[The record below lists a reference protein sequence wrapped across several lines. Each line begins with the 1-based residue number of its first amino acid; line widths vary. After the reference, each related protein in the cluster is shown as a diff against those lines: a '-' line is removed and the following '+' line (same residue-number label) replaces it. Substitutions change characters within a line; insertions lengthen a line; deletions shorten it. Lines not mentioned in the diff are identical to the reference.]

1 MNLLRTPDDRFANLP
16 GYPWA
21 PCYTVVDGVRVHHVE
36 DGPEGADPV
45 LLLHGEPTW
54 SYLYRK
60 VIPVLAG
67 AGHRV
72 LAPDLVGFGKSDKP
86 SRRGDYSYA
95 RHVAWMAGWMRAR
108 ELTRVTLV
116 CQDWGALIGL
126 RLVAE
131 HPERFARVVVANG
144 GLPTGDQHTPFP
156 FKVWQAF
163 ARWTPR
169 FPVGRLVQAGT
180 QTRLPPEVV
189 AAYEAP
195 FPAERYKAGARTLPA
210 LVPTRASDPANEA
223 NRRAWEALRA
233 WGRPFLTAFGDRDA
247 FFRGIDRL
255 LQRTVPGAAG
265 QPHTTLH
272 GAGHFIQE
280 DAGEELGKVVAA
292 WLAGLT

>member
-1 MNLLRTPDDRFANLP
+1 MEILRTPDDRFQRLP
-16 GYPWA
+16 GYPWG
-21 PCYTVVDGVRVHHVE
+21 PRYTEVDGVRIHHVE
-36 DGPEGADPV
+36 DGPAGAAPV

-60 VIPVLAG
+60 VIPVLAE

-86 SRRGDYSYA
+86 ARRRDYSYA
-95 RHVAWMAGWMRAR
+95 RHVGWMAGWMRALDLR
-108 ELTRVTLV
+108 GVTLV

-131 HPERFARVVVANG
+131 HPERFARVAVANG
-144 GLPTGDQHTPFP
+144 GLPTGDQQTPFP

-169 FPVGRLVQAGT
+169 FPVGRLVQAGSE
-180 QTRLPPEVV
+180 TRLPPEVV
-189 AAYEAP
+189 AAYDAP
-195 FPAERYKAGARTLPA
+195 FPGERFKAGPRSLPA
-210 LVPTRASDPANEA
+210 LVPTRAGDPANAA

-233 WGRPFLTAFGDRDA
+233 WDRPLLTAFGDRDP
-247 FFRGIDRL
+247 FFKGIDRL

-265 QPHTTLH
+265 EPHTVLR

-280 DAGEELGKVVAA
+280 DAGEALGKVVAD
-292 WLAGLT
+292 WLAR

>member
-1 MNLLRTPDDRFANLP
+1 VELLRTPDERFANLP

-21 PCYTVVDGVRVHHVE
+21 PRYTEVDGVRIHHVE
-36 DGPEGADPV
+36 DGPVRADPV

-72 LAPDLVGFGKSDKP
+72 LAPDLVGFGRSDKP
-86 SRRGDYSYA
+86 ARRKDYSYA

-108 ELTRVTLV
+108 ELERVTLV

-169 FPVGRLVQAGT
+169 FPVSGIVQARSE
-180 QTRLPPEVV
+180 TRLPADVR
-189 AAYEAP
+189 AAYDAP
-195 FPAERYKAGARTLPA
+195 FPSERFKAGPRTLPA
-210 LVPTRASDPANEA
+210 LVPIRASDPANAA
-223 NRRAWEALRA
+223 NRRAWEALRE
-233 WGRPFLTAFGDRDA
+233 WDRPLLTAFGDRDP
-247 FFRGIDRL
+247 FFRGVDRL
-255 LQRTVPGAAG
+255 LQRSVPGAAG
-265 QPHTTLH
+265 QPHTTLP

-280 DAGEELGKVVAA
+280 DAGEELGKVVAD
-292 WLAGLT
+292 WLAS

>member
-1 MNLLRTPDDRFANLP
+1 VELLRTPDERFANLP

-21 PCYTVVDGVRVHHVE
+21 PRYTEVDGVRIHHVE
-36 DGPEGADPV
+36 DGPGRADPV

-72 LAPDLVGFGKSDKP
+72 LAPDLVGFGRSDKP
-86 SRRGDYSYA
+86 ARRKDYSYA

-108 ELTRVTLV
+108 ELERVTLV

-169 FPVGRLVQAGT
+169 FPVSGIVQARSE
-180 QTRLPPEVV
+180 TRLPADVR
-189 AAYEAP
+189 AAYDAP
-195 FPAERYKAGARTLPA
+195 FPSERFKAGPRTLPA
-210 LVPTRASDPANEA
+210 LVPIRASDPANAA
-223 NRRAWEALRA
+223 NRRAWEALRE
-233 WGRPFLTAFGDRDA
+233 WDRPLLTAFGDRDP
-247 FFRGIDRL
+247 FFRGVDRL
-255 LQRTVPGAAG
+255 LQRSVPGAAG
-265 QPHTTLH
+265 QPHTTLP

-280 DAGEELGKVVAA
+280 DAGEELGKVVAD
-292 WLAGLT
+292 WLAS

>member
-1 MNLLRTPDDRFANLP
+1 
-16 GYPWA
+16 
-21 PCYTVVDGVRVHHVE
+21 
-36 DGPEGADPV
+36 
-45 LLLHGEPTW
+45 
-54 SYLYRK
+54 LYRK

-86 SRRGDYSYA
+86 ARREDYSYA
-95 RHVAWMAGWMRAR
+95 RHVGWMAGWMRALDLR
-108 ELTRVTLV
+108 GVTLV

-126 RLVAE
+126 RLVVE

-169 FPVGRLVQAGT
+169 FPVGRVVQAGSE
-180 QTRLPPEVV
+180 TRLPPEVV
-189 AAYEAP
+189 AAYDAP
-195 FPAERYKAGARTLPA
+195 FPGERFKAGPRSLPA
-210 LVPTRASDPANEA
+210 LVPTRASDPANAA

-233 WGRPFLTAFGDRDA
+233 WDRPLLTAFGDRDP
-247 FFRGIDRL
+247 FFKGIDRL

-265 QPHTTLH
+265 EPHTVLR

-280 DAGEELGKVVAA
+280 DAGEALGTVVAD
-292 WLAGLT
+292 WLAR

>member
-1 MNLLRTPDDRFANLP
+1 MRILRTPDERFLRLP

-21 PCYTVVDGVRVHHVE
+21 PRYTEVDGVRIHHVE
-36 DGPEGADPV
+36 DGPAGAAPV

-54 SYLYRK
+54 SFLYRK

-86 SRRGDYSYA
+86 ARREDYSYA
-95 RHVAWMAGWMRAR
+95 RHVGWMAGWMRALDLR
-108 ELTRVTLV
+108 GVTLV

-126 RLVAE
+126 RLVVE

-169 FPVGRLVQAGT
+169 FPVGRVVQAGSE
-180 QTRLPPEVV
+180 TRLPPEVV
-189 AAYEAP
+189 AAYDAP
-195 FPAERYKAGARTLPA
+195 FPGERFKAGPRSLPA
-210 LVPTRASDPANEA
+210 LVPTRASDPANAA

-233 WGRPFLTAFGDRDA
+233 WDRPLLTAFGDRDP
-247 FFRGIDRL
+247 FFKGIDRL

-265 QPHTTLH
+265 EPHTVLR

-280 DAGEELGKVVAA
+280 DAGEALGTVVAD
-292 WLAGLT
+292 WLAR